1 MTSPPVPA
9 ELARVLGHYA
19 LGELRTAQ
27 RTEYGFVNDNWIIAT
42 DRGRY
47 FLKRRHRDLRRPA
60 VIRAQHALM
69 MRLRRAGFPI
79 PAVVPT
85 TRDETLLISEGQ
97 FYEIHEYI
105 EGEPY
110 NHDLRAHLDEAAL
123 TLGRFHLNVKGFA
136 PEALCDLGEL
146 YGPLLLKRALTNIL
160 DVCQLDRDR
169 VLSPLVRQLDA
180 HIAEL
185 SEHFNSHGTLPHLV
199 IHGDYYAGNLL
210 FDSDRIIGVVDY
222 DKVRWQPR
230 VVELAEALIYFASRR
245 PGHLKHLVYPGFLD
259 WDRFVQ
265 FLNGYSRIAV
275 LDETE
280 VRALPDY
287 VRCIWLQIS
296 LIRLRE
302 KGPCR
307 SGVLEAMEEVVA
319 LGNWA
324 QVNAQRMMQ
333 FGRG

>member
-1 MTSPPVPA
+1 VPA
-9 ELARVLGHYA
+9 ELARVLDHYA
-19 LGELRTAQ
+19 LGELRAAQ
-27 RTEYGFVNDNWIIAT
+27 RTECGFVNDNWIIAT
-42 DRGRY
+42 DRGRF

-69 MRLRRAGFPI
+69 LRLQRVGFPI

-110 NHDLRAHLDEAAL
+110 DHHRSAHLDEAAL
-123 TLGRFHLNVKGFA
+123 MLGRFHLSVQGFA
-136 PEALCDLGEL
+136 PEVLCDLGEL

-160 DVCQLDRDR
+160 DVCLLDRGRD
-169 VLSPLVRQLDA
+169 LAPLIRQLDV

-185 SEHFNSHGTLPHLV
+185 SERFDSHGTLPCVV

-210 FDSDRIIGVVDY
+210 FDGDRIIGVVDY

-230 VVELAEALIYFASRR
+230 VVELAEALIYFASHR

-259 WDRFVQ
+259 WARFVQ
-265 FLNGYSRIAV
+265 FLNSYSRIAV

-280 VRALPDY
+280 VCALPDY

-302 KGPCR
+302 KGPCG
-307 SGVLEAMEEVVA
+307 SEALEALEEVVA

-324 QVNAQRMMQ
+324 QVNSQRMMQ
-333 FGRG
+333 FDRG